1 MWNEVLGSVIH
12 DTLSGFREDLTRF
25 GPRLLA
31 MLLILFTGVIA
42 SAAVRLIL
50 RVALPRLGVDG
61 FAARSGIDE
70 VLRKGHIVRPL
81 SQVLATAGAWTTF
94 ATFVL
99 LAVGALDLE
108 FARSLIGRIV
118 GYLPQLLVAAVLLVV
133 GTLASAFARRSVLIG
148 AVNAGLPSARL
159 LAGAVHVALL
169 ALVIAMALE
178 HIGVARQVILISFT
192 VLIGGVVLALALA
205 FGLAGRDLARE
216 LLERLAA
223 RNRQPE
229 PGDPRR
235 HL

>member
-1 MWNEVLGSVIH
+1 
-12 DTLSGFREDLTRF
+12 
-25 GPRLLA
+25 
-31 MLLILFTGVIA
+31 
-42 SAAVRLIL
+42 
-50 RVALPRLGVDG
+50 
-61 FAARSGIDE
+61 
-70 VLRKGHIVRPL
+70 
-81 SQVLATAGAWTTF
+81 
-94 ATFVL
+94 VL

-108 FARSLIGRIV
+108 FARSLIRGV
-118 GYLPQLLVAAVLLVV
+118 MGYLPQLLVAAVLLVV